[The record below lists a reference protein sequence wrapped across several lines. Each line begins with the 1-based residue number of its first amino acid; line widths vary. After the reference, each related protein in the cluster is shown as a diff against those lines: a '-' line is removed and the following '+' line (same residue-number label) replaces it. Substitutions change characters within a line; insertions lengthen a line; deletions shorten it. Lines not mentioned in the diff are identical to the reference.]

1 MIHDPGFL
9 AFRET
14 SDRLCESMPSASCYQ
29 AATFPQAQVRFHDNK
44 SLHLILSPIQGSQE
58 PNKQGSVFK
67 GSHQSKELIRNR
79 KRVGDVQQSLR
90 VEYTFTGL
98 GVECLSYKAHI
109 SLRTRALS

>member
-67 GSHQSKELIRNR
+67 GSHQSKELIRNSCR
-79 KRVGDVQQSLR
+79 RCSTKSAG
-90 VEYTFTGL
+90 
-98 GVECLSYKAHI
+98 
-109 SLRTRALS
+109 